1 MADQALAQGGA
12 LKEPVTPKSDQEYT
26 LRYKLAWRWRA
37 SQCWVRYALVGRHR
51 GVQGLVDFVLGNHY
65 FRALQVPSELKALG
79 EILAELR
86 PERALEIGTAQGGTL
101 FFLTRLASARATVVS
116 VDLPGGMFGGGYSAR
131 SRWFYQ
137 RFARRNQR
145 LSLLQGDSHS
155 TEMHRRV
162 KAEFG
167 DRLLDYLFID
177 GDHRYEGVKSD
188 FEMYGAMVRKGG
200 MVTFHDIVV
209 GKHEMVGGVPQF
221 WNEIKSNYRYDELVN
236 DSKQGGYGIGV
247 LYLD

>member
-86 PERALEIGTAQGGTL
+86 PERALEIGDGCK
-101 FFLTRLASARATVVS
+101 RRSARRYV
-116 VDLPGGMFGGGYSAR
+116 
-131 SRWFYQ
+131 
-137 RFARRNQR
+137 RRR
-145 LSLLQGDSHS
+145 
-155 TEMHRRV
+155 
-162 KAEFG
+162 
-167 DRLLDYLFID
+167 I
-177 GDHRYEGVKSD
+177 
-188 FEMYGAMVRKGG
+188 
-200 MVTFHDIVV
+200 
-209 GKHEMVGGVPQF
+209 
-221 WNEIKSNYRYDELVN
+221 
-236 DSKQGGYGIGV
+236 
-247 LYLD
+247 